1 MQDST
6 EKSARLVALEVLDTF
21 KMASA
26 NAAEVLA
33 KHLKQTPHKA
43 RATDI
48 VYGVIR
54 NMAAVDMIIEKIA
67 DKHPERIAKKLINI
81 IRIGVY
87 ELVYSTGT
95 AQYAIVNEAVELA
108 NIKTGKKQASF
119 VNAILRNVTRG
130 IVDREAFLIDVD
142 PCLILP
148 NSSETGC
155 SFDKSILPAPDLD
168 AVGFL
173 SGAYSLPEWLVK
185 DWVDEFGFDK
195 AKNICIASNRRPCV
209 YIQPNTLR
217 TTAKELAEAFRAQ
230 DVETALVPLSD
241 NDPMIKLLTRFPV
254 TRLYG
259 FDEGLFFIQDFAAAS
274 VIKHLSP
281 QPGWVVVDLCA
292 APGTKSM
299 QIARQMHDEGT
310 IIASDIDDKRLMKV
324 KQNADRLGYKSI
336 QSVSKNKLDK
346 VIASLERIDAVLID
360 VPCSNTGVLAKRP
373 EVRYRINKRF
383 VNSLVKTQRSLLDYA
398 ASIVSQG
405 GTLCY
410 STCSILRH
418 ENEDLISV
426 FCADNPQF
434 KLHSQNII
442 LPEMAQDTSQQHDGS
457 FSAILVL

>member
-1 MQDST
+1 MQEGSG
-6 EKSARLVALEVLDTF
+6 KSARLVALEVLNTF
-21 KMASA
+21 KMSSA

-33 KHLKQTPHKA
+33 QRITQTPHKA

-54 NMAAVDMIIEKIA
+54 NMAAIDMIIEKIA
-67 DKHPERIAKKLINI
+67 DKHPKRITKKLINI

-87 ELVYSTGT
+87 ELVYSTET

-108 NIKTGKKQASF
+108 NIKTSPKQAGF

-155 SFDKSILPAPDLD
+155 SFDKSILPAPDID

-185 DWVDEFGFDK
+185 DWIDEYGYDK
-195 AKNICIASNRRPCV
+195 ARNICIASNRRPCV
-209 YIQPNTLR
+209 YIQPNTLK
-217 TTAKELAEAFRAQ
+217 TTATELAEAFRAQ
-230 DVETALVPLSD
+230 DVETVEVPLSD
-241 NDPMIKLLTRFPV
+241 NDSMLKLLTRFPV
-254 TRLYG
+254 TELYG
-259 FDEGLFFIQDFAAAS
+259 FDEGLFFVQDFAAAS
-274 VIKHLSP
+274 VIKHLAP

-299 QIARQMHDEGT
+299 QLARMMGDVGT

-324 KQNADRLGYKSI
+324 KQNADRLDYKSI
-336 QSVSKNKLDK
+336 QVVVKNELDK
-346 VIASLERIDAVLID
+346 VIAGLERVDAVLID

-373 EVRYRINKRF
+373 EVRYRITKRF

-405 GTLCY
+405 GALCY
-410 STCSILRH
+410 STCSILRS
-418 ENEDLISV
+418 ENEGLISV
-426 FCADNPQF
+426 FHADNPQF
-434 KLHSQNII
+434 KLHSQTTI
-442 LPEMAQDTSQQHDGS
+442 LPEMSQDASQQHDGS
-457 FSAILVL
+457 FSAILIL